1 MLRSL
6 SLLTLCLAA
15 ASPEKAAIIAS
26 GAIQPQLAASE
37 DGAFYG
43 YIPGLDGVWAD
54 GTTAESC
61 RATLQEAL
69 EEWIM
74 VSLAHHLPIPPVDGI
89 QLAVREV
96 A

>member
-1 MLRSL
+1 ML
-6 SLLTLCLAA
+6 TNYIQAA
-15 ASPEKAAIIAS
+15 MRHAAIEW
-26 GAIQPQLAASE
+26 LAE
-37 DGAFYG
+37 DGVFYG

-54 GTTAESC
+54 GTTAEAC

-74 VSLAHHLPIPPVDGI
+74 VSLAHHLPIPPIDGI